1 MLPGKDLRLIA
12 DTCTSISNAI
22 AGPSGFVS
30 IRKLLERFD
39 VSLVIR
45 PLLVEGM
52 LASIPVQGRES
63 QRSKFIVLIDSETFQ
78 VSDKE
83 VALEDETRPLPA
95 RFRNT
100 VAHELLHALA
110 FRPSHFGL
118 QLQHPVDN
126 EERISALVKG
136 IEQET
141 ERLTPLLIW
150 PEDALNHMIASRRKA
165 ISTGELANLASQL
178 GVSRQVAI
186 TRLALRKAREGI
198 LYVPWLR
205 DVGIGI
211 VEWSQNGRALFRK
224 WPIFVNFDRNIAPS
238 FIFAI
243 AAQDRLPASSFFED
257 EGFAMRGGQY
267 NSMSFLVDAG
277 LNENRKVGTMT
288 VVVSVEDGNR
298 KPGTEAF
305 FVVRKKRVDDVP
317 SATATS
323 EESGA

>member
-1 MLPGKDLRLIA
+1 MLAGKDLQLIA

-22 AGPSGFVS
+22 AEPSGFVS
-30 IRKLLERFD
+30 VCKLLERFD

-52 LASIPVQGRES
+52 LASIPAEGRES
-63 QRSKFIVLIDSETFQ
+63 QRSKLIVLIDGETFP

-118 QLQHPVDN
+118 RLQHPVDN
-126 EERISALVKG
+126 EERISALVKA

-141 ERLTPLLIW
+141 ERLTPLLVW
-150 PEDALNHMIASRRKA
+150 PEAALNHLISSRKKA
-165 ISTGELANLASQL
+165 ISCGELANLTGQL
-178 GVSRQVAI
+178 GISRQVAI
-186 TRLALRKAREGI
+186 TRLALRKAKDGI

-211 VEWSQNGRALFRK
+211 IEWGQNGRALFRK
-224 WPIFVNFDRNIAPS
+224 WPLFVNFNRNIIPT

-243 AAQDRLPASSFFED
+243 VSQDRIPASSVFED
-257 EGFAMRGGQY
+257 ESFAMRGGQY
-267 NSMSFLVDAG
+267 NSMSLLVDAG
-277 LNENRKVGTMT
+277 LREDRKIETMP

-298 KPGTEAF
+298 KSGTESF
-305 FVVRKKRVDDVP
+305 FVVRRKRIEDST
-317 SATATS
+317 SAVAPF
-323 EESGA
+323 EEGGA